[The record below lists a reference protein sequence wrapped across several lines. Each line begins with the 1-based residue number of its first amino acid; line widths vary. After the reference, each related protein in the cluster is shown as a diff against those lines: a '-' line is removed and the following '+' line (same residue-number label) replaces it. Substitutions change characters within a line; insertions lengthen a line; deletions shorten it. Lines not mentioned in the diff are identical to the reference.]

1 MKRNLLF
8 ISRYP
13 EIIDEFQ
20 GILEEKQIETEI
32 AQNGTDAM
40 ELLKQKEYQIL
51 VTDLNL
57 DGYNGD
63 KILSYVN
70 QKFPDTICMLYTN
83 SISAVQLG
91 FYLNKRDVFR
101 VFLRPVNFRQEF
113 MQALEEAYELY
124 DLKKHDRDSRQ
135 ERLKQLEDNR
145 KAIAEIEGSDG
156 LERLNEVRQAVLG
169 KKGELTAVLK
179 GMKDVAPEDRPKVG
193 QWVNDTRSAIET
205 VLEEKMKIL
214 EADALKKRYE
224 AEKID
229 VTMPA
234 VKHEKGNLHPV
245 TQVRNQLIDIFA
257 SMGFEVYEGAE
268 IETDYYN
275 FTALNTPQDHPARDM
290 QDTFYLSPEFLLRTQ
305 TSAGQIH
312 VMEAKKPPIKVISPG
327 KVFRSDDDA
336 THSPMFTQMEGLV
349 VDKGITL
356 CDLKG
361 MLDELVKKIFGKETT
376 TRLRPSYFP
385 FTEPSVE
392 VDVSCFQ
399 CGGCGCKLCKGTGW
413 IEVLGAGVVNNKVL
427 EGCGIDTNEYS
438 GFAFGIGIERI
449 AMLKY
454 GINNIKL
461 LFESDMRVLKQIDD

>member
-1 MKRNLLF
+1 MK
-8 ISRYP
+8 
-13 EIIDEFQ
+13 
-20 GILEEKQIETEI
+20 EK
-32 AQNGTDAM
+32 
-40 ELLKQKEYQIL
+40 LQKIREQ
-51 VTDLNL
+51 
-57 DGYNGD
+57 
-63 KILSYVN
+63 
-70 QKFPDTICMLYTN
+70 
-83 SISAVQLG
+83 
-91 FYLNKRDVFR
+91 
-101 VFLRPVNFRQEF
+101 
-113 MQALEEAYELY
+113 
-124 DLKKHDRDSRQ
+124 
-135 ERLKQLEDNR
+135 
-145 KAIAEIEGSDG
+145 AIADIDNSEGIEK
-156 LERLNEVRQAVLG
+156 LNEVRLAVLG

-179 GMKDVAPEDRPKVG
+179 KMKEVAPEDRPKVG
-193 QWVNDTRSAIET
+193 QWVNETREAIEAL
-205 VLEEKMKIL
+205 LEEKKKKF
-214 EADALKKRYE
+214 EAEALRLRYE
-224 AEKID
+224 REKID

-234 VKHEKGNLHPV
+234 SRPKKGNLHPV
-245 TQVRNQLIDIFA
+245 TQVRNQLTDIFA
-257 SMGFEVYEGAE
+257 SMGFEIYEGTE

-312 VMEAKKPPIKVISPG
+312 VMEAKKPPIKIISPG

-361 MLDELVKKIFGKETT
+361 MLEEFAGKIFGKKVT

-399 CGGCGCKLCKGTGW
+399 CGGKGCRLCKGTGW
-413 IEVLGAGVVNNKVL
+413 IEVLGAGVVNNHVL
-427 EGCGIDTNEYS
+427 EGCNIDTSVYS

-461 LFESDMRVLKQIDD
+461 LFESDLRVLKQIDD

>member
-1 MKRNLLF
+1 MAEFTELSEKVAA
-8 ISRYP
+8 IKK
-13 EIIDEFQ
+13 EVQDE
-20 GILEEKQIETEI
+20 LAKIE
-32 AQNGTDAM
+32 NS
-40 ELLKQKEYQIL
+40 KSVYEYKKN
-51 VTDLNL
+51 VL
-57 DGYNGD
+57 DGKNGLIGSLMKQMG
-63 KILSYVN
+63 KIPNEQKAEYGKTVN
-70 QKFPDTICMLYTN
+70 ELKAWAQTHF
-83 SISAVQLG
+83 
-91 FYLNKRDVFR
+91 
-101 VFLRPVNFRQEF
+101 
-113 MQALEEAYELY
+113 EELDAK
-124 DLKKHDRDSRQ
+124 LK
-135 ERLKQLEDNR
+135 
-145 KAIAEIEGSDG
+145 AEEM
-156 LERLNEVRQAVLG
+156 RR
-169 KKGELTAVLK
+169 
-179 GMKDVAPEDRPKVG
+179 
-193 QWVNDTRSAIET
+193 
-205 VLEEKMKIL
+205 
-214 EADALKKRYE
+214 RYE
-224 AEKID
+224 SEKVD

-234 VKHEKGNLHPV
+234 IKVKKGNLHPV
-245 TQVRNQLIDIFA
+245 TQVRNQLTDIFA
-257 SMGFEVYEGAE
+257 SMGFDIYEGTE

-312 VMEAKKPPIKVISPG
+312 VMEAKKPPIKVVSPG

-361 MLDELVKKIFGKETT
+361 MLDEFVQKIFGKGTT

-399 CGGCGCKLCKGTGW
+399 CKGKGCKLCKGTGW

-438 GFAFGIGIERI
+438 GFAFGIGIERV

-454 GINNIKL
+454 GINNIKQ
-461 LFESDMRVLKQIDD
+461 LFESDLRVLEQIDD